1 MPLFEAWDSGP
12 YSKMGARFG
21 IESAHRPGGMSEI
34 ALGVTGLFENLGDC
48 MGDAIGECQVTF

>member
-1 MPLFEAWDSGP
+1 
-12 YSKMGARFG
+12 MGARFG
-21 IESAHRPGGMSEI
+21 IESVHRPGGMSEI